1 MKKILICGDSFAADW
16 TVKYPGLG
24 WPNLL
29 ANDYDV
35 VNLAQAGVSEYKIY
49 LQLKSVNLSKFDY
62 IIVFHTSPNR
72 VYIKKHPVHYN
83 DPLHFNSDLIYN
95 DIKEHS
101 KSDNSLLDI
110 VKYFESE
117 FDIEYAVLMHTLLCQ
132 HIETILSPY
141 NVIHAT
147 GINWSN
153 LYEFNNMIDV
163 SNIASQHL
171 GHLNHFT
178 EQGNLTVYRKIL
190 ESLKQI

>member
-16 TVKYPGLG
+16 TVKYTGLG

-29 ANDYDV
+29 AKDHDV
-35 VNLAQAGVSEYKIY
+35 TNIAQAGVSEYKIY

-72 VYIKKHPVHYN
+72 VYVKKHPVHYN
-83 DPLHFNSDLIYN
+83 DPLHFNSDLIYK

-117 FDIEYAVLMHTLLCQ
+117 FDIEYAALMHSLLCQ
-132 HIETILSPY
+132 HIETILLPY

-153 LYEFNNMIDV
+153 LYNFANILDV
-163 SNIASQHL
+163 SDIANQHS
-171 GHLNHFT
+171 GNLNHFT
-178 EQGNLTVYRKIL
+178 EEGNFTVYRKIL
-190 ESLKQI
+190 ENLKQI